1 MAKTRELK
9 RRIKSVQSTRK
20 ITRTME
26 MVSTSKLKRA
36 QDRVVSARP
45 YAQALAAAIGDLLT
59 PELAER
65 YALLRTPPPPDK
77 GGPKAAAV
85 FLVTSNRGF
94 AGAFNAN
101 LIKMA
106 AARCRELEA
115 KGYQA
120 ELYLIGKKGIKFFQ
134 HVRRKA
140 ALTRMDI
147 GDRPTAAHALEIVTP
162 LIAAYQA
169 GTLASLD
176 VVYANFRSALSTPPA
191 TLRVLPIEAIDQS
204 AGKSRA
210 EARAR
215 QQPVLKDGASR
226 PASAERG
233 LQSAWAANYIL
244 KPDADAILTQ
254 LLPLYVKNQV
264 YRALVETAA
273 SEHGA
278 RRTAMKNATDNA
290 DEMLG
295 ILTRTFNRARQAQIT
310 QEISEIVGGA
320 SALAG

>member
-9 RRIKSVQSTRK
+9 RRIKSVLSTKK

-36 QDRVVSARP
+36 QDRVISARP

-65 YALLRTPPPPDK
+65 YALLRTPLPPEK

-85 FLVTSNRGF
+85 LLITSNRGL

-106 AARCRELEA
+106 AARCQGLEA

-120 ELYLIGKKGIKFFQ
+120 ELYLVGKKGIKFFQ
-134 HVRRKA
+134 HARRTT
-140 ALTRMDI
+140 ALARTDI

-162 LIAAYQA
+162 LIAAYEA

-191 TLRVLPIEAIDQS
+191 SLRVLPIEAVGSGD
-204 AGKSRA
+204 
-210 EARAR
+210 
-215 QQPVLKDGASR
+215 
-226 PASAERG
+226 RG
-233 LQSAWAANYIL
+233 IETAKAPRSPAANYIL
-244 KPDADAILTQ
+244 KPDADAILSQ

-290 DEMLG
+290 DDMLG
-295 ILTRTFNRARQAQIT
+295 ILTRTYNRARQAQIT